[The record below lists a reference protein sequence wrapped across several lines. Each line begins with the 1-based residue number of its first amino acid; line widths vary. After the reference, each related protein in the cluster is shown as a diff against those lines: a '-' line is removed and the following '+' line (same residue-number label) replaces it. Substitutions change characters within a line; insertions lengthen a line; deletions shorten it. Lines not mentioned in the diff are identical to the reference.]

1 MLPITKSPPKHQLAD
16 LTVLLY
22 GPSKIGKSTWCAQ
35 ADGALINNEFYRVLT
50 KLAFL
55 PYRLFLVSHVQE
67 KEIETRTGKSTC
79 AASRPCPTRRARW
92 WSAWST

>member
-1 MLPITKSPPKHQLAD
+1 MCSDYVCAKFKIEHESD
-16 LTVLLY
+16 LGY
-22 GPSKIGKSTWCAQ
+22 GKGW
-35 ADGALINNEFYRVLT
+35 ALINNEFYRVLT

>member
-35 ADGALINNEFYRVLT
+35 ADGALF
-50 KLAFL
+50 LATEPGLNALNVFQ
-55 PYRLFLVSHVQE
+55 VA
-67 KEIETRTGKSTC
+67 IRT
-79 AASRPCPTRRARW
+79 
-92 WSAWST
+92 